1 MAPADDISL
10 VRFHNEGNLPV
21 LLLRGAVPVGLIP
34 EKPSRP
40 APAVAVTRR
49 ERYRRLVLFLMKTVP
64 IVLYIFP
71 PEPSTLG
78 YNTMPCLNLAL

>member
-49 ERYRRLVLFLMKTVP
+49 ERY
-64 IVLYIFP
+64 
-71 PEPSTLG
+71 
-78 YNTMPCLNLAL
+78 